1 MLPCITMS
9 KKIKYHYDNKLHAKF
24 IRDNGQQKPKTSLGY
39 VAAYSTDFVLL
50 QETRWFKLPGFHI
63 FPVSRIKKINFS
75 NLNRRYHKI
84 MVWRGL
90 VETVGINYPID
101 LTNWESIFE
110 SLKKFNLSVAIEFD
124 NSVAP
129 DSSILKTTS
138 QSVYIQAID
147 SKKSAGKETTE
158 ITFESITNI
167 QFSTKVI
174 HKKSQRPAM
183 RKVKMR

>member
-1 MLPCITMS
+1 MS

-24 IRDNGQQKPKTSLGY
+24 IRDNSQQKPKTNLGY
-39 VAAYSTDFVLL
+39 VAAYSADFVLL

-63 FPVSRIKKINFS
+63 FPVSRLKKIHFS

-84 MVWRGL
+84 MIWRGL

-101 LTNWESIFE
+101 LSSWEDIFE
-110 SLKKFNLSVAIEFD
+110 SLKKYNLTVIIEF
-124 NSVAP
+124 NNNVTP
-129 DSSILKTTS
+129 DSSVIKTTS

-147 SKKSAGKETTE
+147 SKKSAGKEIAE
-158 ITFESITNI
+158 IPFESISNL

-174 HKKSQRPAM
+174 HKKSRQPAK

>member
-1 MLPCITMS
+1 MS

-24 IRDNGQQKPKTSLGY
+24 IRDSGQKPKINLGY
-39 VAAYSTDFVLL
+39 VAAYSADFVLL

-63 FPVSRIKKINFS
+63 FPVSRLKKIHFS
-75 NLNRRYHKI
+75 TLNRRYHKI

-110 SLKKFNLSVAIEFD
+110 SLKKFNLSVIIEFN
-124 NSVAP
+124 NSITS
-129 DSSILKTTS
+129 DSSVIKTSS
-138 QSVYIQAID
+138 QSVYIQTID
-147 SKKSAGKETTE
+147 SKNSTGKEAVE
-158 ITFESITNI
+158 VAFESISNV

-174 HKKSQRPAM
+174 HKKSRQPAK

>member
-1 MLPCITMS
+1 MS

-24 IRDNGQQKPKTSLGY
+24 IRDNGQPKLKTNLGY

-63 FPVSRIKKINFS
+63 FPISRLKKIDFN
-75 NLNRRYHKI
+75 NMNRRYHKI
-84 MVWRGL
+84 MIWRGL

-101 LTNWESIFE
+101 LTDWESIFE
-110 SLKKFNLSVAIEFD
+110 SLKKFNLTVTVEFN
-124 NSVAP
+124 NSITP
-129 DSSILKTTS
+129 DSSILKTTP

-147 SKKSAGKETTE
+147 SKKAVGKEAVE
-158 ITFESITNI
+158 IPFESITNI
-167 QFSTKVI
+167 QFSTRVV
-174 HKKSQRPAM
+174 HKKSKQPAN

>member
-1 MLPCITMS
+1 MS

-24 IRDNGQQKPKTSLGY
+24 IRDNGQPKPKTNLGY

-50 QETRWFKLPGFHI
+50 QETKWFKLPGFHI
-63 FPVSRIKKINFS
+63 FPISRLKKIHFS

-110 SLKKFNLSVAIEFD
+110 SLKKFNLSVTIEFN

-129 DSSILKTTS
+129 DSSVLKTTS

-147 SKKSAGKETTE
+147 FKKSAGQETVE
-158 ITFESITNI
+158 IPFENITNV
-167 QFSTKVI
+167 QFSTKI
-174 HKKSQRPAM
+174 IRKKSRQPVK
-183 RKVKMR
+183 RKVKLR